1 MKVYLKPA
9 SGSATDNLERAKV
22 EMQRVIGFRG
32 KVTSA
37 KPEGNWIAVTIEIS
51 PQWDLPEAEKV
62 SNLEEWIRAQTRVIF
77 SIFSVQ
83 SIK

>member
-22 EMQRVIGFRG
+22 EMERVIGFRG

-37 KPEGNWIAVTIEIS
+37 KVEGKQIAVTIEIN
-51 PQWDLPEAEKV
+51 PKWDLPEAEKV
-62 SNLEEWIRAQTRVIF
+62 KSLKEWIPAKVRTVF
-77 SIFSVQ
+77 KVLSV
-83 SIK
+83 SA